1 MDYVSSRVCIN
12 LLENDE
18 KLFASQVKE
27 FNNDFNLRLISAKL
41 LRRDKRETKYLLK
54 QKKVTKKL
62 SDSRYIFLKPL
73 EKTFIE
79 ILLTLAVEEPC

>member
-54 QKKVTKKL
+54 QKK
-62 SDSRYIFLKPL
+62 SN
-73 EKTFIE
+73 EKIVRFEVYFFEAT
-79 ILLTLAVEEPC
+79 

>member
-54 QKKVTKKL
+54 QKKVTKTCQI
-62 SDSRYIFLKPL
+62 RGIF
-73 EKTFIE
+73 F
-79 ILLTLAVEEPC
+79 

>member
-54 QKKVTKKL
+54 QKKVTKKCQI
-62 SDSRYIFLKPL
+62 RGIF
-73 EKTFIE
+73 F
-79 ILLTLAVEEPC
+79 